1 MNLRTFMTLLLML
14 TLIVTATALPQ
25 NISEDLSVEQRDKL
39 IAPDEE
45 REAREL
51 VTLLTRRWLETED
64 IGPLIN
70 EFFVG
75 DFADRLRHQPEMLF
89 LVDLEPDLLAPENS
103 LELRR
108 HYVAMTNFL
117 HLMFRLY
124 KVYTSINLSGE
135 QNVEV
140 DLKEALPANIWD
152 LLKSTNVLLEEELG
166 ENAEGKTENPD
177 QSAEAQADAKT
188 IKTIEQL
195 RSVTITLEQ
204 AIIPLGDHLKMF
216 PSTLPASEIARGR
229 QSDAN
234 SSAAENSDALQPRVN
249 ILGENFYGYPA
260 GTRLICVNVLP
271 FNINLVRDSSDQR
284 LKVLSVHILTD

>member
-1 MNLRTFMTLLLML
+1 MNLRTFMTLLLMI
-14 TLIVTATALPQ
+14 TLVVTATALPQ
-25 NISEDLSVEQRDKL
+25 HVSNDLSAEPGDEKL
-39 IAPDEE
+39 TAEEE

-64 IGPLIN
+64 IEPLIN
-70 EFFVG
+70 EFFVS
-75 DFADRLRHQPEMLF
+75 DFADRLRHEPQMLF

-124 KVYTSINLSGE
+124 EVYTSINLSGE

-140 DLKEALPANIWD
+140 DLKEALPANIWN

-204 AIIPLGDHLKMF
+204 AVIHLRDHLKIF

-234 SSAAENSDALQPRVN
+234 SGAAENSDVLQPRVN

-260 GTRLICVNVLP
+260 GTRIIYVNVLP
-271 FNINLVRDSSDQR
+271 FNINLVRDGDQR